1 MCVCIYIYQE
11 IINPDE
17 PDVLPETFT
26 RLVLHGAYSDQFIS
40 HKEYLIFMEYLSN
53 EKGIL
58 GESILVLGCVRI
70 WESN

>member
-70 WESN
+70 